1 MSTGSKKK
9 DEGFLEYLDIIEE
22 RTGAENGGEAGETL
36 SFEGYTENGSG
47 KNGEGGGKKAGE
59 VLELDIDDV
68 YPDPEQPRKVFD
80 EAALGDLAA
89 SIGEHGVIMPIV
101 VNASADGKY
110 KIIAGER
117 RWRASRLAGKKTIPA
132 IVKRFGAKKVKEVSL
147 IENLQR
153 EDLNPV
159 EAAFAMKR
167 LMEDY
172 DMTQETLAERLGKSR
187 STVANTLRLLQ
198 LTPEVIK
205 LVSDGR
211 LSAGHAR
218 ALISLPDSIQ
228 FTTAMAVVNGGLS
241 VRETEK
247 RVHDYFHPPEKVKKK
262 KKIALMKQ
270 SVELRDLISRMQR
283 TFGTKVSAV
292 GNDDRGRIY
301 IDYFT
306 RDDLDRLSDIVA
318 LAERENEKQAC
329 APEIIPK
336 MNNNCY
342 E

>member
-1 MSTGSKKK
+1 MSAGGKKK
-9 DEGFLEYLDIIEE
+9 DVGFLEYFDMLEE
-22 RTGAENGGEAGETL
+22 QREENL
-36 SFEGYTENGSG
+36 SEEEETENGASSDVTEGTLSGASGGESSG
-47 KNGEGGGKKAGE
+47 KNKKAGD
-59 VLELDIDDV
+59 VLELNIDDI
-68 YPDPEQPRKVFD
+68 YPDPEQPRKIFD
-80 EAALGDLAA
+80 EAALRDLAA

-117 RWRASRLAGKKTIPA
+117 RWRASRLAGNKTIPA

-159 EAAFAMKR
+159 EAAYAMKR

-172 DMTQETLAERLGKSR
+172 DMTQEALSERLGKSR

-218 ALISLPDSIQ
+218 ALISLPDSVQ
-228 FTTAMAVVNGGLS
+228 FVTAMAVVNGGLS

-247 RVHDYFHPPEKVKKK
+247 KVHDYFHPPEKVKKK
-262 KKIALMKQ
+262 KRITMLKQ

-283 TFGTKVSAV
+283 VFGTKVSAI
-292 GNDDRGRIY
+292 GNDEKGRIY
-301 IDYFT
+301 VDYFT
-306 RDDLDRLSDIVA
+306 RDDLDRLADFLT
-318 LAERENEKQAC
+318 LAERESGKTASQGDDE
-329 APEIIPK
+329 E
-336 MNNNCY
+336 
-342 E
+342 